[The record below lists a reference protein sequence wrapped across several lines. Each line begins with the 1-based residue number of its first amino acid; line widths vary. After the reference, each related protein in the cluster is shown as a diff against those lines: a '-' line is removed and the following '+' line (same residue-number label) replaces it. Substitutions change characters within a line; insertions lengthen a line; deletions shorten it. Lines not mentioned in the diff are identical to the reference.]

1 MSFDLNDFFG
11 DEPFAVQCPNCKKI
25 FQIKFGEILKNHSVI
40 QCPAC
45 QAQIELQHDST
56 TKKSIHDCN
65 QALKTLDKSFK
76 DLEKTLKKFR

>member
-11 DEPFAVQCPNCKKI
+11 DEPFTVQCPNCKKT
-25 FQIKFGEILKNHSVI
+25 FKIKFGKVLKNHSVI

-45 QAQIELQHDST
+45 QAKFELQHDST
-56 TKKSIHDCN
+56 TEKSIRDSN
-65 QALKTLDKSFK
+65 KALKDFNKSLK